1 MEQRDPRSL
10 LWHVEHVE
18 EAQIQTDDAGAGK
31 GPIVILQTIY
41 NTFR

>member
-1 MEQRDPRSL
+1 MEQRDPRVISRD
-10 LWHVEHVE
+10 VEHVE
-18 EAQIQTDDAGAGK
+18 EAQIQTNDAGAGK